1 MLWFD
6 FTFIDYSIACMDT
19 QKVNSDMSSINS
31 KKREAGKFNKRCLTL
46 DEKIKI
52 LDELKK
58 RKSCRDIAEEFKI
71 GKTQAANAVKNKA
84 KKWNEWN
91 GMNYIV
97 FFQHNN
103 EQFTSFNF
111 YKIYML
117 GKKTY
122 NSKATTD

>member
-19 QKVNSDMSSINS
+19 QKVNIDMSSISS

-58 RKSCRDIAEEFKI
+58 RKSCREIAEEFKI

-84 KKWNEWN
+84 KK
-91 GMNYIV
+91 
-97 FFQHNN
+97 
-103 EQFTSFNF
+103 
-111 YKIYML
+111 
-117 GKKTY
+117 
-122 NSKATTD
+122 